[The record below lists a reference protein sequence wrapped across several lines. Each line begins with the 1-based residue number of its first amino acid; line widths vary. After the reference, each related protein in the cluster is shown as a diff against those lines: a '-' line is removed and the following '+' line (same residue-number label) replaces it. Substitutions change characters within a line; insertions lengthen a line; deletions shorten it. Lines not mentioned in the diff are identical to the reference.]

1 MGKGSTRRPT
11 DQAKFES
18 NFDEIDWGKG
28 KKPKNLEDLT
38 HGPMRDKLARDGAF
52 GDGKRVFEGVSN
64 G

>member
-28 KKPKNLEDLT
+28 KKPKKK
-38 HGPMRDKLARDGAF
+38 PKP
-52 GDGKRVFEGVSN
+52 KKSSKKKY
-64 G
+64 